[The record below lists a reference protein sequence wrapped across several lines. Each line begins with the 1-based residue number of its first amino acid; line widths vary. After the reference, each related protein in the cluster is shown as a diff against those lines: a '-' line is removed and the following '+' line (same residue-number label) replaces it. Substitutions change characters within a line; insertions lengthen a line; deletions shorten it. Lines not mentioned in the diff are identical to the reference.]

1 MKRRINLADLKAAV
15 DEAYEKFANAPAGTP
30 DPRIEGIDASTFG
43 ISVVLADGTVISK
56 GDTKTAVP
64 MGNTMLVP
72 LHAILLS
79 QLTPD
84 QLAEKSGKCPY
95 TWPDGKKPQKPH
107 TPFNSHA
114 LRAISAIEPSN
125 DSDGKWDII
134 SDMLTSLMGTSP
146 VLDDSLYK
154 KLSQQAVEAKVEDT
168 LAAANYFL
176 YDDAKIAID
185 LYAKAAAMKASADQL
200 ATMGATIAADGVNPE
215 SNEQV
220 FDGAIAAPL
229 VSTMTAKALHKMTGP
244 WLLRAGLPAKSG
256 FGGSVVGVLPG
267 VFGIAAVAPGL
278 NMVGVSE
285 KASQAILYIMQ
296 KLGLSVFSSAKVK
309 FVNE

>member
-1 MKRRINLADLKAAV
+1 MTRKIKLTDLKAAV

-30 DPRIEGIDASTFG
+30 DPRVEGIDPNTFG

-56 GDTKTAVP
+56 GDTKTGVP

-72 LHAILLS
+72 LHAILLT
-79 QLTPD
+79 QMTPD
-84 QLAEKSGKCPY
+84 KLAEKSGKCPY
-95 TWPDGKKPQKPH
+95 TWTDGKKPQKPH

-146 VLDDSLYK
+146 ELDDALYK
-154 KLSQQAVEAKVEDT
+154 KLAAQAVDAKVEDS
-168 LAAANYFL
+168 LAAASYFL

-185 LYAKAAAMKASADQL
+185 LYAKFAAMKAGADQL

-220 FDGAIAAPL
+220 FDGKIAAPL
-229 VSTMTAKALHKMTGP
+229 VSTMAVKALHKMSGP
-244 WLLRAGLPAKSG
+244 WMLRAGLPAKSG

-267 VFGIAAVAPGL
+267 VMGIAAVAPGL

-285 KASQAILYIMQ
+285 KASQALLYIMQ
-296 KLGLSVFSSAKVK
+296 KLGLSVYSSASIEIEK
-309 FVNE
+309 

>member
-1 MKRRINLADLKAAV
+1 MTRKIKLTDLKAAV

-30 DPRIEGIDASTFG
+30 DPRVEGIDPNTFG

-64 MGNTMLVP
+64 MGNTMLIP
-72 LHAILLS
+72 LHAILLT
-79 QLTPD
+79 QMTPD

-95 TWPDGKKPQKPH
+95 TWTDGKKPQKPH

-146 VLDDSLYK
+146 ELDDALYK
-154 KLSQQAVEAKVEDT
+154 KLTAQAVEAKVEDN
-168 LAAANYFL
+168 LAAASYFL

-185 LYAKAAAMKASADQL
+185 LYAKFAAMKAGADQL

-215 SNEQV
+215 TNEQV
-220 FDGAIAAPL
+220 FDGNIAAPL
-229 VSTMTAKALHKMTGP
+229 VSTMAVKSLHKMSGP
-244 WLLRAGLPAKSG
+244 WMLRAGLPAKSG

-267 VFGIAAVAPGL
+267 VMGIAAVAPGL

-285 KASQAILYIMQ
+285 KASQALLYIMQ
-296 KLGLSVFSSAKVK
+296 KLGLSVYSSACVEFEK
-309 FVNE
+309 

>member
-1 MKRRINLADLKAAV
+1 MTRKITLADLKAAV
-15 DEAYEKFANAPAGTP
+15 EEAYEKFANAPAGTP
-30 DPRIEGIDASTFG
+30 DARIKGVEPSTFG
-43 ISVVLADGTVISK
+43 ISVVLTDGTVISK
-56 GDTKTAVP
+56 GDTETAVP

-72 LHAILLS
+72 LHAILLT
-79 QLTPD
+79 QMTPD
-84 QLAEKSGKCPY
+84 KLAEKSGKCPY
-95 TWPDGKKPQKPH
+95 TWTEGKKPQKPH

-114 LRAISAIEPSN
+114 LRAISAIEPSG

-134 SDMLTSLMGTSP
+134 SDMLTSMMGTSP
-146 VLDDSLYK
+146 VLDDELYK
-154 KLSQQAVEAKVEDT
+154 TLTKQAVDDKVEDN
-168 LAAANYFL
+168 LAAASYFL
-176 YDDAKIAID
+176 YDDAQIAID

-215 SNEQV
+215 TNAEV
-220 FDGAIAAPL
+220 FDGSISAPL
-229 VSTMTAKALHKMTGP
+229 VSTMTAKALHKMTAP

-285 KASQAILYIMQ
+285 KASQALLFIMQ
-296 KLGLSVFSSAKVK
+296 KLGLSVFSSAKVEIVK
-309 FVNE
+309 